1 MADEHSLLFP
11 TLFTDIVECTVNEV
25 LKCRSY
31 HRIKVL
37 LRECDALQPTQLA
50 TQIHELLHHTL
61 GEDKYTSTMLLD
73 DFHHIKY
80 QHINY
85 NDNELHAII
94 NNIRTAKCDITN
106 CHHVIRHYKDRTQ
119 TNTVVLYPQSKT
131 RTEKLK
137 QGYLHQ
143 NEGYLINLVSRIHT
157 YFVHSYDINVMS
169 PIELEKM
176 KNELRTFSQTKLN
189 KYDAEYDNKLLYKKL
204 EILHKTMR
212 RKQGLLSMV
221 DLNLSDKYVEDKIGS
236 KTETQHTRIVNNTFM
251 DILKFDDDCRSL
263 THISKIVIL
272 SNMIRI
278 QYIMIYKLESILM
291 SLKALHH
298 PHHPLSVPTQ

>member
-119 TNTVVLYPQSKT
+119 TNTVILYPQSKT

-221 DLNLSDKYVEDKIGS
+221 DLNLRDKYIEDKIGS

-263 THISKIVIL
+263 TQFCSTEQYDSDSIYNDLQIGEH
-272 SNMIRI
+272 SNVAQRTFGR
-278 QYIMIYKLESILM
+278 YY
-291 SLKALHH
+291 LHG
-298 PHHPLSVPTQ
+298 